1 MNRLALEKAKEIG
14 AMLIDQMADEI
25 YEEALERHAN
35 EQDMT
40 FAINFKWPA
49 KSHSKIVGALRY
61 STPVSVEITGEI
73 EDPNQP
79 ALFGEEEDEA

>member
-14 AMLIDQMADEI
+14 TMLIDQLSQEI

-35 EQDMT
+35 DQDMT
-40 FAINFKWPA
+40 FAIQFKWPV
-49 KSHSKIVGALRY
+49 KRPSTITGTLKY
-61 STPVSVEITGEI
+61 STPVSIELTGEI

-79 ALFGEEEDEA
+79 ALFGEEDEA